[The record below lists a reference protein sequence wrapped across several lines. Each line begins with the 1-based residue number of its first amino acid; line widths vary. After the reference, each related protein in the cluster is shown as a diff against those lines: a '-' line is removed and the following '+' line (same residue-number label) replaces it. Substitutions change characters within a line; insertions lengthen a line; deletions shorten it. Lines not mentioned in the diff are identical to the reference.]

1 MHRIILD
8 TDPGIDD
15 ALALFLALV
24 SSEIQLEAITTVS
37 GNVHVDLTS
46 YNALT
51 LLEVMERTDIPVA
64 KGSSQPLV
72 RTRIDA
78 GYFHG
83 SNGLGE
89 IVLPKPQ
96 KAVVAQSAVN
106 LIVERIIRAPG
117 EITIVAIAPLTNLAL
132 ALRCEPSIVHAVREV
147 VIMGGALK
155 VRGNVTPAAEFNILA
170 DPHAAHMVLHAGW
183 PIRLVPLDV
192 TQQVCLRKEDIVR
205 LRQTATPLAE
215 LITQIT
221 DYYFDHFASPRGIS
235 TFAMNDSLCLAAVF
249 RPDFITW
256 ESTYVTVE
264 LTGAHT
270 LGETVAYFNDYDIPS
285 PHPPNVRAAVSVDA
299 SRFLQWYFERMG
311 SYLYQ
316 M

>member
-1 MHRIILD
+1 MQRIILD

-15 ALALFLALV
+15 ALALFLALA
-24 SSEIQLEAITTVS
+24 SPEIQLEAITTVS

-64 KGSSQPLV
+64 KGSSQPLI
-72 RTRIDA
+72 RTPIDA

-89 IVLPKPQ
+89 IILPKPQ

-106 LIVERIIRAPG
+106 LIVERVIGAPG

-132 ALRCEPSIVHAVREV
+132 ALRCEPNIVHAVREV

-192 TQQVCLRKEDIVR
+192 TQQVCLWKEDIVR
-205 LRQTATPLAE
+205 LRQTGTPPAE

-221 DYYFDHFASPRGIS
+221 DYYFDHFASPRGIN
-235 TFAMNDSLCLAAVF
+235 TFAMNDPLCLAAVF
-249 RPDFITW
+249 RPDFLTW
-256 ESTYVTVE
+256 ESTYVAVE
-264 LTGAHT
+264 LTGTHT
-270 LGETVAYFNDYDIPS
+270 LGETVAYFNDYDVPS
-285 PHPPNVRAAVSVDA
+285 PRPPNVRAAVSVDA

-311 SYLYQ
+311 SY
-316 M
+316 

>member
-15 ALALFLALV
+15 ALALFLALA
-24 SSEIQLEAITTVS
+24 SPEIQLEAITTVS

-64 KGSSQPLV
+64 KGSSQPLI
-72 RTRIDA
+72 RTPIDA

-89 IVLPKPQ
+89 IILPKPQ

-106 LIVERIIRAPG
+106 LMVERVIGAPG

-132 ALRCEPSIVHAVREV
+132 ALRCEPNIVHAVREV
-147 VIMGGALK
+147 LIMGGALK

-192 TQQVCLRKEDIVR
+192 TQQVCLWKEDIVR
-205 LRQTATPLAE
+205 LRQTGTPHAE

-221 DYYFDHFASPRGIS
+221 DHYFDHFASPRGINA
-235 TFAMNDSLCLAAVF
+235 FAMNDPLCLAAVF
-249 RPDFITW
+249 RPDFLTW
-256 ESTYVTVE
+256 ESTYVAVE
-264 LTGAHT
+264 LTGTHT
-270 LGETVAYFNDYDIPS
+270 LGETVAYFNDYDLPS
-285 PHPPNVRAAVSVDA
+285 PRPPNVRAAVRVDA
-299 SRFLQWYFERMG
+299 SGFLQWYFERMG
-311 SYLYQ
+311 SY
-316 M
+316 